1 MVNKV
6 QEHIDSLN
14 SAYVAELGDKQIFY
28 FNSYASFVDANTV

>member
-14 SAYVAELGDKQIFY
+14 GVYVAELGMAQIFY
-28 FNSYASFVDANTV
+28 YNHYASFVDENTV